1 VTGKRAVV
9 IVAHPDD
16 ETLWAGGT
24 ILLNRKY
31 RWTVVTLCRRS
42 DPDRAPKFFRVLARL
57 GAEGKMGDL
66 DDGPA
71 QIPLRL
77 QEVEAAILTLLP
89 GGRGF
94 ELLITHGPQ
103 GEYTR
108 HRRHEEVSR
117 AVHSLWQKGRL
128 QADELWLFAYEDGNR
143 KFYPKAVE
151 TAHRLIRLPQG
162 IFRQKYRLMTELYGY
177 SPHSFEA
184 NTTPTVEAFWCFT
197 NPDALKLWLNS
208 GGHPS

>member
-1 VTGKRAVV
+1 MTGKRAVV

-77 QEVEAAILTLLP
+77 QEVEAAIQIPLTL
-89 GGRGF
+89 
-94 ELLITHGPQ
+94 
-103 GEYTR
+103 
-108 HRRHEEVSR
+108 
-117 AVHSLWQKGRL
+117 HSLIWGLR
-128 QADELWLFAYEDGNR
+128 
-143 KFYPKAVE
+143 
-151 TAHRLIRLPQG
+151 H
-162 IFRQKYRLMTELYGY
+162 
-177 SPHSFEA
+177 
-184 NTTPTVEAFWCFT
+184 
-197 NPDALKLWLNS
+197 
-208 GGHPS
+208 